1 MLACYILP
9 AEVWESGPAGSNGR
23 ASTLSVWPWVLY
35 DFSNTI
41 FSISILSYFF
51 PLWLREE
58 LGAGPD
64 LFNYISAASALI
76 VALTAPFLGALADLR
91 QRRRPYLIF
100 LTVLAVAAT
109 GGLDLADNIL
119 AGMVL
124 FMAADVAYQ
133 SAIVFYNAP
142 LPLVCLGR
150 GAGKIS
156 GYGTGAGYVGAIV
169 ALLVLTLFVT
179 SPETMRSL
187 LGPLG
192 GWIETGGEHN
202 SNAFV
207 PTAVLYLIFSLPT
220 FFFVPDRQVRT
231 LQPFRIGATYRDV
244 VSRSVTFGAT
254 LESGRLSWQRCC
266 TWTRR
271 TRR

>member
-1 MLACYILP
+1 
-9 AEVWESGPAGSNGR
+9 
-23 ASTLSVWPWVLY
+23 
-35 DFSNTI
+35 
-41 FSISILSYFF
+41 
-51 PLWLREE
+51 
-58 LGAGPD
+58 
-64 LFNYISAASALI
+64 
-76 VALTAPFLGALADLR
+76 
-91 QRRRPYLIF
+91 
-100 LTVLAVAAT
+100 
-109 GGLDLADNIL
+109 
-119 AGMVL
+119 MVL

-220 FFFVPDRQVRT
+220 FFVPDRQVRT